1 MYKLNYT
8 QYSELSIFIFYTFLP
23 MYISRITNM
32 NVLYPGAWT
41 DASSV
46 AAPGVAVQ
54 AGSELTAS
62 MQVPIFF
69 VFLQGCLFTRI

>member
-1 MYKLNYT
+1 MSNCYNGYMVNNNNTIIK
-8 QYSELSIFIFYTFLP
+8 
-23 MYISRITNM
+23 M

-62 MQVPIFF
+62 MQV
-69 VFLQGCLFTRI
+69 R